1 MNRRFGTVVGATAL
15 VLTASPVLF
24 HGAAFA
30 DEDFGDN
37 DIDQYSK
44 DYQDAHQGGQGAK
57 GGKNKT
63 ECLVPLG
70 LSLGAVASTG
80 GNVDQCN
87 ARGGNGGNGGAGDV
101 DY

>member
-1 MNRRFGTVVGATAL
+1 MNRKLIIVAGATTLAL
-15 VLTASPVLF
+15 SATSALF
-24 HGAAFA
+24 HGMAFA
-30 DEDFGDN
+30 DDEYDNN
-37 DIDQYSK
+37 DIHRISK
-44 DYQDAHQGGQGAK
+44 DHERTHEGGEGGK
-57 GGKNKT
+57 GGRNKA

-87 ARGGNGGNGGAGDV
+87 ARGGDGGNGGAGDV

>member
-1 MNRRFGTVVGATAL
+1 MNRKLGVAAGAA
-15 VLTASPVLF
+15 VLAVSAGPFLSNGV
-24 HGAAFA
+24 AFA
-30 DEDFGDN
+30 DEDFHDN
-37 DIDQYSK
+37 EIDQYSR
-44 DYQDAHQGGQGAK
+44 DYDKAHQGGQGAK
-57 GGKNKT
+57 GGKNKS

-87 ARGGNGGNGGAGDV
+87 SRGGNGGNGGAGDV